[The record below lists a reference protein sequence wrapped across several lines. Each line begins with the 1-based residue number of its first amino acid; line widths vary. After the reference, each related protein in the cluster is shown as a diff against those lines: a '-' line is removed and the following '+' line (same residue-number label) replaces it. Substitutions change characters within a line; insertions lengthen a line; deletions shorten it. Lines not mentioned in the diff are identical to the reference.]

1 MINIINVANRIAN
14 LMNLFRMEKKIMIT
28 KITTI
33 TLAASGSEEKNANT
47 SLIKAIIYPNSM

>member
-1 MINIINVANRIAN
+1 MINIINVAKRIAN
-14 LMNLFRMEKKIMIT
+14 LMNLFRIEKKIMII

-33 TLAASGSEEKNANT
+33 TLATSGSEEKNANT